1 MDANKLTRK
10 SQEALAQSQAIASEY
25 NHQQVDAEHLL
36 SALLRDS
43 GGLIVQL
50 LKKMGVDVPVDR
62 AVTDELSK
70 LPRVTGGGTEQGKIY
85 ITQRL
90 ERVLNRAE
98 ERAKSLKDEY
108 ISVEHIFLAM
118 LGEGNNTPCGKV
130 FARFGITEE
139 KFLAT
144 LNEVRGSQRVQ
155 SADPEATYQALEKY
169 GRDLVQAAKNGK
181 LDPVIGR
188 DDEIRRVVRILSRK
202 TKNNPV
208 LIGDPGVGKTAIVEG
223 LAQRIVRGDV
233 PDSFCAGHGIV
244 NRWGKVQGRV

>member
-10 SQEALAQSQAIASEY
+10 SQEALANAQAIASEY

-36 SALLRDS
+36 AALLRDS
-43 GGLIVQL
+43 EGLIPQL
-50 LKKMGVDVPVDR
+50 LRKMNTDTT
-62 AVTDELSK
+62 AITKSVTDELSK
-70 LPRVTGGGTEQGKIY
+70 LPRVTGSGTEQGKIY

-90 ERVLNRAE
+90 DRILNRAE
-98 ERAKSLKDEY
+98 DRAKSLKDEY
-108 ISVEHIFLAM
+108 VSVEHLFLSM
-118 LGEGNNTPCGKV
+118 LDEPSNTPCGKI
-130 FARFGITEE
+130 FANYGITQE
-139 KFLAT
+139 KFLKT

-155 SADPEATYQALEKY
+155 SADPEATYEALEKY
-169 GRDLVQAAKNGK
+169 GRDLVQAAKNNK

-223 LAQRIVRGDV
+223 LAQRIV
-233 PDSFCAGHGIV
+233 
-244 NRWGKVQGRV
+244 